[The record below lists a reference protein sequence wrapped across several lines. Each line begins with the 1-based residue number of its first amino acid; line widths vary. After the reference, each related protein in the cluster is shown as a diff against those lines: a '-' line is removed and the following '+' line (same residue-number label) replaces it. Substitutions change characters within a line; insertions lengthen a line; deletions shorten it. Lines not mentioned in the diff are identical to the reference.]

1 MSAGEPPA
9 HDVVLVRHGET
20 EWARTGKHTG
30 RADVGLNDRGRE
42 QARALAPRLAE
53 RTFAAVLCSPSSRAL
68 DTCALAGLGDAAV
81 VDGDL
86 SEWDYGADE
95 GRTTA
100 EIRVERPGWTVWGAG
115 PREGETVDGVA
126 DRADRVVARVEVA
139 LVEGDVAV
147 FGHGHALRVLCARWL
162 GLEGRAGR
170 LFTLAPA
177 SVSALRHEREQRVI
191 GSWNVT

>member
-1 MSAGEPPA
+1 MSAGEAAA

-20 EWARTGKHTG
+20 EWARTGRHTG
-30 RADVGLNDRGRE
+30 RADVALNERGRE
-42 QARALAPRLAE
+42 QASALAPRLAV
-53 RTFAAVLCSPSSRAL
+53 RSFAAVLSSPSSRAR
-68 DTCALAGLGDAAV
+68 DTCSLAGLGDVAV
-81 VDGDL
+81 VDDDL
-86 SEWDYGADE
+86 SEWDYGVDE

-100 EIRVERPGWTVWGAG
+100 EIRVERPGWTVWGEG
-115 PREGETVDGVA
+115 PREGETVAEVA
-126 DRADRVVARVEVA
+126 ERADRVVARIEVG
-139 LVEGDVAV
+139 LRDGDVAV

-170 LFTLAPA
+170 LFTLEPA